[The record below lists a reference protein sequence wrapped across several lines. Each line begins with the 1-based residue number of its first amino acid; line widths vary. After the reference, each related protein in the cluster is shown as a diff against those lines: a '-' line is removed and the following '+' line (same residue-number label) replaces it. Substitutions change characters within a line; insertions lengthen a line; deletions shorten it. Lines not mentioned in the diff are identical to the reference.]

1 VRLSVRHFRPRAAA
15 RNFTASAT
23 EQEEAVEES
32 FEELRRREFARLDAQ
47 GHVYLDYTGAGLYA
61 ESQVRAHA
69 EFLSQ
74 GVFGNPHSRNPT
86 SRAATELCEQARQRV
101 LAFFNAD
108 PDAYEVVF
116 TLNASGA
123 LKLVGE
129 AYPWQPGG
137 RFLLTADNHNSV
149 NGLREFA
156 TAHGAEVVYVP
167 LDDDLR
173 FRDLEAH
180 LEGAEPGKHNLFAF
194 PAQSNFSGVKHPLE
208 TVEAAADRG
217 WHVLLD
223 AAAFVPTS
231 RLDLSACAP
240 DFVCISF
247 YKMFGFP
254 TGVGVLLARRNALG
268 ELHRPW
274 FAGGT
279 VRFVS
284 AQNRLHLSHDTGRG
298 FEDGTLNYLGIAAV
312 SAGLDFLDGIG
323 MERIGAHVARHTA
336 ALIEGLRGLRHGN
349 GAPMVRIY
357 GRAEVEGRGGAVAFN
372 LLDPEGGLVDFRAV
386 EQRANAAMI
395 SIRTGFFCN
404 PGAAEFAFQYADE
417 EALGC
422 IKTLAPGTFDL
433 QRFSDCMSDHAVG
446 GIRVSVGIATVEA
459 DLARLMEVLGTFR
472 DDGCRGMGAPL
483 PALATA
489 D

>member
-1 VRLSVRHFRPRAAA
+1 MDE
-15 RNFTASAT
+15 T
-23 EQEEAVEES
+23 

-69 EFLSQ
+69 ELLAQ

-86 SRAATELCEQARQRV
+86 SLAATELCESARARV
-101 LAFFNAD
+101 LRFFNAD
-108 PDAYEVVF
+108 PDVYEVVF

-129 AYPWQPGG
+129 AYPWEAGG
-137 RFLLTADNHNSV
+137 RCLLTADNHNSV

-156 TAHGAEVVYVP
+156 GAHGAGVDYVP
-167 LDDDLR
+167 LDTGLR
-173 FRDLEAH
+173 FAGLEERLA
-180 LEGAEPGKHNLFAF
+180 AADRTRHNLFAF

-208 TVEAAADRG
+208 TVEMAAAHG

-231 RLDLSACAP
+231 RLDLSACSP

-254 TGVGVLLARRNALG
+254 TGVGVLLARRDALG

-284 AQNRLHLSHDTGRG
+284 AQNRLHLSHVTGRG

-312 SAGLDFLDGIG
+312 ETGLDFLAGIG
-323 MERIGAHVARHTA
+323 VERISAHVTRHTA
-336 ALIEGLRGLRHGN
+336 ALLEGLRELRHSG
-349 GAPMVRIY
+349 GAPMVRVY
-357 GRAEVEGRGGAVAFN
+357 GPQGTEGRGGAVAFN
-372 LLDPEGGLVDFRAV
+372 LLDPEGELVDFRAV
-386 EQRANAAMI
+386 EQRANQAMI
-395 SIRTGFFCN
+395 SLRTGFFCN
-404 PGAAEFAFQYADE
+404 PGAAEFAFEYPDE
-417 EALGC
+417 EAFRC
-422 IKTLAPGTFDL
+422 IKTFAPETFDL

-459 DLARLMEVLGTFR
+459 DLRRLMEVLATFR
-472 DDGCRGMGAPL
+472 DEGSRGAGTPF
-483 PALATA
+483 PALATV

>member
-1 VRLSVRHFRPRAAA
+1 M
-15 RNFTASAT
+15 N
-23 EQEEAVEES
+23 ES
-32 FEELRRREFARLDAQ
+32 FEELRRREFARLDDQ

-61 ESQVRAHA
+61 ESQVRTHA
-69 EFLSQ
+69 EFLSR

-86 SRAATELCEQARQRV
+86 SRAATELCEAARRRV
-101 LAFFNAD
+101 LDFFNAD
-108 PDAYEVVF
+108 PEAYEVVF

-129 AYPWQPGG
+129 AYPWEPGG

-156 TAHGAEVVYVP
+156 TAHGAEVGYVP
-167 LDDDLR
+167 LDTGLA
-173 FRDLEAH
+173 FRNLPEH
-180 LEGAEPGKHNLFAF
+180 LAAADRTRHNLFAF

-208 TVEAAADRG
+208 IVQLAADLG

-231 RLDLSACAP
+231 RLDLSVCTP

-274 FAGGT
+274 FSGGT

-284 AQNRLHLSHDTGRG
+284 AQNRLHLPHATGRG

-312 SAGLDFLDGIG
+312 DAGLQFLEGIG
-323 MERIGAHVARHTA
+323 MERVNAHVMHHAA
-336 ALIEGLRGLRHGN
+336 ALLAGLGALRHSN
-349 GAPMVRIY
+349 GAPMVRVY
-357 GRAEVEGRGGAVAFN
+357 GPAGMEGRGGAVAFN
-372 LLDPEGGLVDFRAV
+372 LLDPDGGLVDFRVV
-386 EQRANAAMI
+386 EQRANEAMI
-395 SIRTGFFCN
+395 SLRTGFFCN
-404 PGAAEFAFQYADE
+404 PGAAEFAFEYPDE
-417 EALGC
+417 TAFRC
-422 IKTLAPGTFDL
+422 IKTLPPETFDL
-433 QRFSDCMSDHAVG
+433 QHFSDCMSDHAVG
-446 GIRVSVGIATVEA
+446 GIRVSVGIATVAA
-459 DLARLMEVLGTFR
+459 DLDRLMEVLASFR
-472 DDGCRGMGAPL
+472 DHGSRGFGAPF
-483 PALATA
+483 PALATT

>member
-1 VRLSVRHFRPRAAA
+1 M
-15 RNFTASAT
+15 
-23 EQEEAVEES
+23 EES
-32 FEELRRREFARLDAQ
+32 FAALRRREFGRLDAQ

-86 SRAATELCEQARQRV
+86 SLAATELCEGARKRV
-101 LAFFNAD
+101 LDFFNAD

-129 AYPWQPGG
+129 AYPWEPGG

-156 TAHGAEVVYVP
+156 TASGAEVAYVP
-167 LDDDLR
+167 LDDALR
-173 FRDLEAH
+173 FAELEAH
-180 LEGAEPGKHNLFAF
+180 LASAEPGRHNLFAF
-194 PAQSNFSGVKHPLE
+194 PAQSNFSGVKHPLDA
-208 TVEAAADRG
+208 VRLAAERG

-231 RLDLSACAP
+231 RLDLAACAP

-274 FAGGT
+274 FSGGT

-284 AQNRLHLSHDTGRG
+284 AQNRLHLSHVTGRG

-312 SAGLDFLDGIG
+312 SAGLDFLDAIG
-323 MERIGAHVARHTA
+323 MERINAHVMRLTGS
-336 ALIEGLRGLRHGN
+336 LIEALRELRHGN
-349 GAPMVRIY
+349 DAPMVRIY
-357 GRAEVEGRGGAVAFN
+357 GPPGVEGRGGAVAFN
-372 LLDPEGGLVDFRAV
+372 LLDPEGALVDFRAV
-386 EQRANAAMI
+386 EQRANEALI

-404 PGAAEFAFQYADE
+404 PGAAEFAFGYPDE
-417 EALGC
+417 EAFRC
-422 IKTLAPGTFDL
+422 IKTLTPETFDL

-446 GIRVSVGIATVEA
+446 GIRASVGIATVDA
-459 DLARLMEVLGTFR
+459 DLHRLMEVLRTFR
-472 DDGCRGMGAPL
+472 DEGCRGAGAPL
-483 PALATA
+483 PSLATV